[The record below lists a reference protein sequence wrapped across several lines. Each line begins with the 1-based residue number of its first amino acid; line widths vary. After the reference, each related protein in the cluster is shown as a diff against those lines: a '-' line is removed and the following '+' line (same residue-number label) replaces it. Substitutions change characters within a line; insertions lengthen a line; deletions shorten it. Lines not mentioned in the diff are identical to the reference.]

1 MDDYQGVPPQEI
13 EAFQGQ
19 SPQGMPMPPSPME
32 APMPQE
38 GMLPP
43 APQGAPMGAA
53 PMEEQGPPSQVLEKM
68 KEAEAESA
76 EIEKHKTVL
85 NKFNVLFN
93 KYQNHEAQKVR
104 AQGSDFGEAMAKDIG
119 MKQAT
124 LKADMI
130 EELENQRLS
139 GLLTF
144 DQWSKELKKVKGL
157 K

>member
-93 KYQNHEAQKVR
+93 KYQNHEVQKVR